1 MKYKKYKL
9 LKELPL
15 YKAGELF
22 HISPNGNLVHTD
34 RGELVYQKNLLKAHP
49 EILEEWFEKIVE
61 RPKVELSGQYIPEYR
76 GKYYAICAGRAS
88 IVTEYYN
95 YDPMVT
101 EKAAALGLS
110 FETKKECQKF
120 IDRLEAYQILRRD
133 AKGFEPD
140 WKNYAQKKWSG
151 WYDYDLNMLSSGDTL
166 SCQSIGDICFATE
179 EDVRESFE
187 NHRKEWL
194 TVLGVEE

>member
-1 MKYKKYKL
+1 MKYKL

-34 RGELVYQKNLLKAHP
+34 RGELVCQKNLLKAHP

-133 AKGFEPD
+133 TKGFKPD
-140 WKNYAQKKWSG
+140 WRDSKTKYG
-151 WYDYDLNMLSSGDTL
+151 IYYDYDERRFCVEYYCYCSTHRDLWFETQEDAEA
-166 SCQSIGDICFATE
+166 SIKAHP
-179 EDVRESFE
+179 
-187 NHRKEWL
+187 NEWKMY
-194 TVLGVEE
+194 LGVEE